1 MCLHGG
7 KKEKLVFL
15 LKVEVSLK
23 LVGADAECTVTVSP
37 CPEKWCLA
45 GCCAALFS
53 GIPCFSAFLSASQPL
68 QSQEL
73 PGYPDPSAAWAPCW

>member
-7 KKEKLVFL
+7 TKEKLVFL
-15 LKVEVSLK
+15 LKVEANLK

-37 CPEKWCLA
+37 CPEKRCLA